1 MTMTMTT
8 VWRSAVD
15 SNAALTIILGL
26 VNLVNLVQ
34 VA

>member
-1 MTMTMTT
+1 MMTMTMT
-8 VWRSAVD
+8 VRHSVVD